1 VGDVMTLSSLTQA
14 TDLLAA
20 VSFAVTGSLVAS
32 RKKMD
37 IIGFMW
43 LAVLTGVGGGTVRDM
58 ILDVP
63 VFWVLDPIHLVA
75 CLVTAVFVFFLVPF
89 IESRRQAV
97 LWFDAIG
104 LALVTVV
111 GTAKGMDHGVGPFVA
126 VVMGVITATVGG
138 VVRDVIGNEPSVIL
152 RREIYVTAALL
163 GGSTYVLLFSLD
175 VSGMMAAIASF
186 LVTFT
191 VRSVAMIFQWQ
202 LPSFPGSDRSSDDQA
217 AR

>member
-1 VGDVMTLSSLTQA
+1 MGDVMTLSSLTQA

-32 RKKMD
+32 RKNMD

-43 LAVLTGVGGGTVRDM
+43 LAVVTGVGGGTVRDI

-63 VFWVLDPIHLVA
+63 VFWVLDPIHAIA

-89 IESRRQAV
+89 IESRRRTV

-111 GTAKGMDHGVGPFVA
+111 GTAKGMDHNVGPFVA

-138 VVRDVIGNEPSVIL
+138 VVRDVIGNEPSVVV

-175 VSGMMAAIASF
+175 FSGMMAAIGSF
-186 LVTFT
+186 LVTFV
-191 VRSVAMIFQWQ
+191 VRSLAMIFQWQ
-202 LPSFPGSDRSSDDQA
+202 LPSFPGSDRSADDKTV
-217 AR
+217 R

>member
-32 RKKMD
+32 RKNMD

-43 LAVLTGVGGGTVRDM
+43 LAVVTGVGGGTVRDI

-63 VFWVLDPIHLVA
+63 VFWVLDPIHAIA

-89 IESRRQAV
+89 IESRRKTV

-111 GTAKGMDHGVGPFVA
+111 GTAKGMDHNVGPFVA

-138 VVRDVIGNEPSVIL
+138 VVRDVIGNEPSVVV

-163 GGSTYVLLFSLD
+163 GGSTYVLLLSLN
-175 VSGMMAAIASF
+175 VSGIMAAIGSF
-186 LVTFT
+186 LVTFS
-191 VRSVAMIFQWQ
+191 VRSLAMIFQWQ
-202 LPSFPGSDRSSDDQA
+202 LPSFPGSIR
-217 AR
+217 